1 MDMYILRVI
10 NVGRCEPNYIYI
22 VSEKQLIYRG
32 DAAKILSDIILKV
45 QVRINVLLED
55 KIYPKSQISIMN
67 SGTVNRWYQSF
78 RFRHEE

>member
-32 DAAKILSDIILKV
+32 DAAKISSDIILKV

-55 KIYPKSQISIMN
+55 KIYPKSQISIIN
-67 SGTVNRWYQSF
+67 SGTVT
-78 RFRHEE
+78 